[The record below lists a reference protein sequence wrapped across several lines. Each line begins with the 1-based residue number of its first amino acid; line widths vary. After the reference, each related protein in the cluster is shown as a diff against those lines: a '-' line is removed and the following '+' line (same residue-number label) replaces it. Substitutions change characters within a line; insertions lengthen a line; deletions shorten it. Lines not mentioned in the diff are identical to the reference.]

1 MANACGLFGDLI
13 PNVYI
18 DRVFLEEALTDT
30 DNDGVADLQTPKF
43 SIQLKVLDSQS
54 SGGNFSI
61 LGDALQIETSNS
73 VLDFKE
79 YINVYCVVFKDQDLA
94 NDFITKFE
102 DGNYTET

>member
-43 SIQLKVLDSQS
+43 SIQLKVLV
-54 SGGNFSI
+54 
-61 LGDALQIETSNS
+61 S
-73 VLDFKE
+73 V
-79 YINVYCVVFKDQDLA
+79 
-94 NDFITKFE
+94 
-102 DGNYTET
+102 